1 MGASFQPSVVP
12 DRGLTFGDTFS
23 RALEGAFGFVTDV
36 NEQRRR
42 SAEFATEQRNAKLR
56 NEALQQELGIRSR
69 QVQLD
74 IARDP
79 QQVTEAERKR
89 IAAGGAEAGR
99 GDQAAA
105 VPPTG
110 FTPRSPELEAALE
123 AARGSAGGRPPP
135 APGEEQAAAP
145 GVGGTG
151 GGFAPPP
158 FISQPDQVFAPGG
171 EAVQMAPIG
180 VEAPAIGQPATAPP
194 TVPDALADE
203 LAPDQAKIPRRPQ
216 LQQVGANPQLGPIF
230 FDPQGGERQAIES
243 ASFVGEEIR
252 DILERSAQQ
261 AEQGGQE
268 DVAEGIR
275 SRIALAV
282 ARVEA
287 GNPPQDVV
295 NEVFEDASTGREL
308 QDREQFLT
316 TDITQRGGQVPV
328 AAQLDLLTP
337 EGRIEELDMLRDNMI
352 AQADRLEQQ
361 AMLAEQSGQ
370 VEQAERFRASMINTV
385 LSNFQTQT
393 RVMSDRATG
402 LAGMQASFEGV
413 QAGNPAAGLALI
425 IGYNK
430 VLDPPSIVRQ
440 GEVQTTTRLASLP
453 ERVQRAFQ
461 QAQTGT
467 PVTVAMAENLL
478 AAARGIVGA
487 NVATFSE
494 FRDAALLRA
503 EAVGLDR
510 AEMEGLLPNPFAQ
523 FDFEEEGTAQELEE
537 EARRIE
543 AEGSMEERADFVR
556 GLNTNRFGGR

>member
-42 SAEFATEQRNAKLR
+42 GAEFESAQRNAKLR
-56 NEALQQELGIRSR
+56 NEALEQELGIRGR
-69 QVQLD
+69 QATLD
-74 IARDP
+74 IIRDP
-79 QQVTEAERKR
+79 TQVTGGERKR
-89 IAAGGAEAGR
+89 IEAGGAEAGR

-105 VPPTG
+105 PPTG
-110 FTPRSPELEAALE
+110 PTPRSPELEAALE
-123 AARGSAGGRPPP
+123 AARGSAGGGLPP

-145 GVGGTG
+145 PG

-158 FISQPDQVFAPGG
+158 FIAQPDQVFAPGG
-171 EAVQMAPIG
+171 EAMRIADLG
-180 VEAPAIGQPATAPP
+180 VEAPAIGQPATAAP

-203 LAPDQAKIPRRPQ
+203 LAPGQPKIPRRPQ
-216 LQQVGANPQLGPIF
+216 LQQIGADPQLGEIF
-230 FDPQGGERQAIES
+230 FDPQGAERQAIES

-261 AEQGGQE
+261 AEQGGQG

-275 SRIALAV
+275 SRIATAV
-282 ARVEA
+282 AQVEA
-287 GNPPQDVV
+287 GVPPNDVV
-295 NEVFEDASTGREL
+295 QEVFADAETGRER
-308 QDREQFLT
+308 QGREQFLT
-316 TDITQRGGQVPV
+316 QDITQRGGQVPA

-370 VEQAERFRASMINTV
+370 VEQAERFRAQMINTV

-537 EARRIE
+537 EARRLE
-543 AEGSMEERADFVR
+543 AEGTMEERAEFVR

>member
-42 SAEFATEQRNAKLR
+42 GAEFETAQRNAKLR
-56 NEALQQELGIRSR
+56 NEALQQELGIRGR
-69 QVQLD
+69 QATLD
-74 IARDP
+74 IIRDP
-79 QQVTEAERKR
+79 TQVTGPERKR
-89 IAAGGAEAGR
+89 IEAGGAEAGR

-105 VPPTG
+105 PPTG
-110 FTPRSPELEAALE
+110 PTPRSPELEAALE
-123 AARGSAGGRPPP
+123 AARGSAGGRLPP
-135 APGEEQAAAP
+135 APGEEQAPGILQGTAAP
-145 GVGGTG
+145 PG

-158 FISQPDQVFAPGG
+158 FITQPDQVFAPGG
-171 EAVQMAPIG
+171 EAMQLPPLG

-203 LAPDQAKIPRRPQ
+203 LAPDQPKIPRRPQ
-216 LQQVGANPQLGPIF
+216 LQQIGADPQLGEIF

-243 ASFVGEEIR
+243 ASFVGDEIR

-295 NEVFEDASTGREL
+295 NEVFEDASTGRE
-308 QDREQFLT
+308 QQGREQFLT
-316 TDITQRGGQVPV
+316 TDITARGGQVPA

-337 EGRIEELDMLRDNMI
+337 EGRIAELDMLRDNMI

-461 QAQTGT
+461 AAQTGT
-467 PVTVAMAENLL
+467 PVTVGMAENLL

-537 EARRIE
+537 EARRLE
-543 AEGSMEERADFVR
+543 AEGSIEERAAFVR
-556 GLNTNRFGGR
+556 GQFGNR